1 MHRCELAIHGH
12 GLLPGLLA
20 VHLLGRDPGISVLLL
35 SADRTIGGEV
45 PEPVVAASLSP
56 AALDLVAPFVVMR
69 WPGYFIRQFGG
80 ARQHDDEVLL
90 LDPVQLWLELQGLL
104 SPDCLALSHG
114 ALEQDGDHLGWPGDS
129 CSVARLVDLEPMTRR
144 EQASEIVGLDAARA
158 LPLPVLAD
166 FDTGDDHWNV
176 FQHLPL
182 GDERVLVRKCRIL
195 HNAEAELTTSFGK
208 LLSDLIAYQR

>member
-35 SADRTIGGEV
+35 SADKTIGGNV

-69 WPGYFIRQFGG
+69 WPGYFIRQAGG
-80 ARQHDDEVLL
+80 ARHHEDEVLL

-104 SPDCLALSHG
+104 PPECLALSHG
-114 ALEQDGDHLGWPGDS
+114 ALELDGERLEWPGDS

-144 EQASEIVGLDAARA
+144 DQASEIVGLDAARA

-166 FDTGDDHWNV
+166 FDTGDDRWNV

-182 GDERVLVRKCRIL
+182 GDERVLVRKCRIG
-195 HNAEAELTTSFGK
+195 HDPETALTSGFGRM
-208 LLSDLIAYQR
+208 LSELIAF

>member
-1 MHRCELAIHGH
+1 MHRCEIAIHGH

-20 VHLLGRDPGISVLLL
+20 VHLLGRDPGLSVLLL
-35 SADRTIGGEV
+35 SADKTIGGDV
-45 PEPVVAASLSP
+45 LQPVVTSSLSP
-56 AALDLVAPFVVMR
+56 AALDLVEPFVVMQ
-69 WPGYFIRQFGG
+69 WPGYFVRQAGG
-80 ARQHDDEVLL
+80 AQRRDEEVLL

-114 ALEQDGDHLGWPGDS
+114 ALELDGEHLSWPGDS

-144 EQASEIVGLDAARA
+144 DEATEIVGLNAARA

-166 FDTGDDHWNV
+166 FDTDDDHWNV

-182 GDERVLVRKCRIL
+182 GDDRVLVRKCRIDRDP
-195 HNAEAELTTSFGK
+195 EGELTSGFGK
-208 LLSDLIAYQR
+208 ILSELIAY

>member
-20 VHLLGRDPGISVLLL
+20 VYLLGRDPGLSVLLL
-35 SADRTIGGEV
+35 SADKTIGGEV
-45 PEPVVAASLSP
+45 LEPVVAASLSP
-56 AALDLVAPFVVMR
+56 AALDLVEPFVVMR
-69 WPGYFIRQFGG
+69 WPGYFVRQAGG
-80 ARQHDDEVLL
+80 AQHHDAAVLL

-114 ALEQDGDHLGWPGDS
+114 ALEQDGEHLGWPGDS

-144 EQASEIVGLDAARA
+144 DQACEIVGLDAARA

-166 FDTGDDHWNV
+166 FDTSDDHWNV

-182 GDERVLVRKCRIL
+182 GDDRVLVRKCRIG
-195 HNAEAELTTSFGK
+195 HDPETELTTSFGRT
-208 LLSDLIAYQR
+208 LSELIAF